1 MSYNLFLDDLRT
13 PAHAYI
19 YPKRDSEGKTMPSRS
34 LANQTGIKDDDWIIV
49 RSYDEF
55 VFTLNSKGV
64 PDNVSF
70 DHDLH
75 QEHIDHWFSHT
86 KQHNEILYD
95 NFKVKTGRDCAQY
108 LVNFCHN
115 TNTKISGIN
124 TFIHSA
130 NPIGQIQLQKY
141 LYIPL

>member
-1 MSYNLFLDDLRT
+1 MSYNLFLDDLRK

-64 PDNVSF
+64 PITFHLIMICIRSTLIIGLVTLSNTMKSYMII
-70 DHDLH
+70 LKL
-75 QEHIDHWFSHT
+75 
-86 KQHNEILYD
+86 KQ
-95 NFKVKTGRDCAQY
+95 A
-108 LVNFCHN
+108 
-115 TNTKISGIN
+115 GIVRN
-124 TFIHSA
+124 I
-130 NPIGQIQLQKY
+130 
-141 LYIPL
+141 